1 MSEWRGRQGPGH
13 LGPVCGPGLD
23 IGLDSRCYVVSSEA
37 LNRMLWSDVGR
48 EVQSSL
54 GDSRGE
60 LALALCW
67 PQ

>member
-1 MSEWRGRQGPGH
+1 M
-13 LGPVCGPGLD
+13 GPVCGSGLD
-23 IGLDSRCYVVSSEA
+23 IGLDSRCYVVPLEA
-37 LNRMLWSDVGR
+37 LSRMTWSDLGR

-54 GDSRGE
+54 GARDGE